1 MGGLIDFKQVA
12 TQIVGFLIFL
22 WLIRKYAWGPVLETL
37 EQRRAK
43 IVGDLAHAEQEK
55 LDAAALKADLDR
67 QLKGIEAQARQKIQE
82 AVSEG
87 QKMAADI
94 KADAQGQARARLER
108 AEADIQTE
116 RLKAQ
121 KALQEDVARMAVW
134 VTVTAARG
142 TIHSGVIPG
151 ASRRSRMRIASP
163 HSRRY
168 GIGAGVST
176 GPWSNGRHRALDAT
190 YTSPN
195 ATRNR
200 TTSGLW
206 KRAMVAR

>member
-55 LDAAALKADLDR
+55 QDAAALKADLDR

-87 QKMAADI
+87 QKIAADI
-94 KADAQGQARARLER
+94 KSDAQGQARARLER

-121 KALQEDVARMAVW
+121 KALHEDVARMAV
-134 VTVTAARG
+134 A
-142 TIHSGVIPG
+142 G
-151 ASRRSRMRIASP
+151 AEKILRREVDAKA
-163 HSRRY
+163 H
-168 GIGAGVST
+168 AQL
-176 GPWSNGRHRALDAT
+176 LDDIKKQ
-190 YTSPN
+190 
-195 ATRNR
+195 
-200 TTSGLW
+200 L
-206 KRAMVAR
+206 

>member
-22 WLIRKYAWGPVLETL
+22 WLIRKYAWGPLLETL

-55 LDAAALKADLDR
+55 QDAAALKADLDR

-87 QKMAADI
+87 QKIAADI
-94 KADAQGQARARLER
+94 KSDAQGQARARLER

-121 KALQEDVARMAVW
+121 KALQEDVARMAV
-134 VTVTAARG
+134 A
-142 TIHSGVIPG
+142 G
-151 ASRRSRMRIASP
+151 AEKILRKKLDEGEQRRLIAE
-163 HSRRY
+163 Y
-168 GIGAGVST
+168 VADVK
-176 GPWSNGRHRALDAT
+176 DAH
-190 YTSPN
+190 
-195 ATRNR
+195 
-200 TTSGLW
+200 
-206 KRAMVAR
+206 